1 MKYVQ
6 LGNSEIK
13 VSQLCV
19 GCMSFGRP
27 SEDFHQWT
35 LNPQETETIIRKA
48 LDLGINFFDTANVY
62 SHGTSEEYLGQ
73 ALKKNITRDKAVIA
87 TKVYFNEGHL
97 SKEAINREIDG
108 SLKRLGTDYVD
119 LYIIHRFDYDT
130 PIEETMEALDD
141 LSNPE
146 KYVLWALL
154 RCTDISFIICSL
166 PLRKMAGQNL
176 FPCRIIIICCTVR
189 TNVK

>member
-48 LDLGINFFDTANVY
+48 LDLGSTFLIPPMYILMA
-62 SHGTSEEYLGQ
+62 Q
-73 ALKKNITRDKAVIA
+73 ARNISV
-87 TKVYFNEGHL
+87 
-97 SKEAINREIDG
+97 
-108 SLKRLGTDYVD
+108 RL
-119 LYIIHRFDYDT
+119 
-130 PIEETMEALDD
+130 
-141 LSNPE
+141 
-146 KYVLWALL
+146 
-154 RCTDISFIICSL
+154 
-166 PLRKMAGQNL
+166 
-176 FPCRIIIICCTVR
+176 
-189 TNVK
+189 

>member
-48 LDLGINFFDTANVY
+48 LDLGN
-62 SHGTSEEYLGQ
+62 Q
-73 ALKKNITRDKAVIA
+73 
-87 TKVYFNEGHL
+87 
-97 SKEAINREIDG
+97 
-108 SLKRLGTDYVD
+108 
-119 LYIIHRFDYDT
+119 
-130 PIEETMEALDD
+130 
-141 LSNPE
+141 
-146 KYVLWALL
+146 
-154 RCTDISFIICSL
+154 
-166 PLRKMAGQNL
+166 L
-176 FPCRIIIICCTVR
+176 F
-189 TNVK
+189 

>member
-73 ALKKNITRDKAVIA
+73 ALKKNIARDKAVIA

-97 SKEAINREIDG
+97 SKEAINREIDFG
-108 SLKRLGTDYVD
+108 YDI
-119 LYIIHRFDYDT
+119 LYERVNCAKM
-130 PIEETMEALDD
+130 P
-141 LSNPE
+141 
-146 KYVLWALL
+146 
-154 RCTDISFIICSL
+154 L
-166 PLRKMAGQNL
+166 PLV
-176 FPCRIIIICCTVR
+176 PR
-189 TNVK
+189 TFT